1 MKVFE
6 KTNRIFLLTLI
17 GCLSFSLTPTT
28 SGFITDAHR
37 LVKSNLLIS
46 KVHEPSWKIGYRY
59 GADCKP
65 KDRQDKVLEET
76 ITRALQAWLTP
87 LRELQPDR
95 PITNNFTFHL
105 QEDFHGDTDENLEG
119 RWAVDVRITFRCAR
133 VSSFALIGSG
143 DAPPDIFVH
152 WGDEENDTLSD
163 LTHELGHAFGLA
175 DTYLHRGIRSTGG
188 LPGTVGTQPS
198 SAMSFYFP
206 EDQIGGDDK
215 RGIIWFYKHFYEGL
229 ELEDCFFPDYVLE
242 KEPRGCR
249 PKHPL
254 IFEVKHGRR
263 TFVLKL
269 LNKAPTID
277 VNAQDAA
284 GMTALH
290 PAPQTKSVRYIG
302 ILCNLKNSSYLYSI
316 HIHTRL
322 VVLYRTYVSISYPVN
337 RFYSVDS
344 SSTSNGRLKRER
356 MPFAVAKMIGERI
369 IRRSNLRFPGISLM
383 IIPISIV
390 KTPCPGKSS

>member
-59 GADCKP
+59 GAECKP

-133 VSSFALIGSG
+133 VTSFASISSIS
-143 DAPPDIFVH
+143 PSDIFVH
-152 WGDEENDTLSD
+152 WGVEEGDTLSS

-175 DTYLHRGIRSTGG
+175 DTYRRRGIRSTGG
-188 LPGTVGTQPS
+188 LPGTVGTQRS
-198 SAMSFYFP
+198 V
-206 EDQIGGDDK
+206 E
-215 RGIIWFYKHFYEGL
+215 
-229 ELEDCFFPDYVLE
+229 
-242 KEPRGCR
+242 
-249 PKHPL
+249 
-254 IFEVKHGRR
+254 
-263 TFVLKL
+263 
-269 LNKAPTID
+269 D
-277 VNAQDAA
+277 VNADGVVNILDMVFVASYF
-284 GMTALH
+284 G
-290 PAPQTKSVRYIG
+290 QT
-302 ILCNLKNSSYLYSI
+302 
-316 HIHTRL
+316 
-322 VVLYRTYVSISYPVN
+322 
-337 RFYSVDS
+337 
-344 SSTSNGRLKRER
+344 
-356 MPFAVAKMIGERI
+356 
-369 IRRSNLRFPGISLM
+369 
-383 IIPISIV
+383 
-390 KTPCPGKSS
+390 GKSSADVNGDGVVDIRDLVKVASALQ

>member
-188 LPGTVGTQPS
+188 LPGTVGTQRS
-198 SAMSFYFP
+198 V
-206 EDQIGGDDK
+206 E
-215 RGIIWFYKHFYEGL
+215 
-229 ELEDCFFPDYVLE
+229 
-242 KEPRGCR
+242 
-249 PKHPL
+249 
-254 IFEVKHGRR
+254 
-263 TFVLKL
+263 
-269 LNKAPTID
+269 D
-277 VNAQDAA
+277 VNAD
-284 GMTALH
+284 G
-290 PAPQTKSVRYIG
+290 VVN
-302 ILCNLKNSSYLYSI
+302 ILD
-316 HIHTRL
+316 L
-322 VVLYRTYVSISYPVN
+322 VVVA
-337 RFYSVDS
+337 
-344 SSTSNGRLKRER
+344 SNFGQ
-356 MPFAVAKMIGERI
+356 
-369 IRRSNLRFPGISLM
+369 
-383 IIPISIV
+383 
-390 KTPCPGKSS
+390 TGKSSADVNGDGVVDIRDLVKVANALQ

>member
-59 GADCKP
+59 GAECKP
-65 KDRQDKVLEET
+65 KDRQNKVLEET

-87 LRELQPDR
+87 LRELQPNR
-95 PITNNFTFHL
+95 PITDSFTFQL

-119 RWAVDVRITFRCAR
+119 LLAVDVRITFRCAR
-133 VSSFALIGSG
+133 VLAFALISSIS
-143 DAPPDIFVH
+143 PPDIFVA
-152 WGDEENDTLSD
+152 WGSEETDMLSS

-175 DTYLHRGIRSTGG
+175 DTYRRRGIRSTGG

-198 SAMSFYFP
+198 STMAYYFRQ
-206 EDQIGGDDK
+206 DQIGEDDK
-215 RGIIWFYKHFYEGL
+215 RGIIWLYKHFHEGL

-242 KEPRGCR
+242 KKPRGCR

-263 TFVLKL
+263 TFVLEL
-269 LNKAPTID
+269 LRVI
-277 VNAQDAA
+277 
-284 GMTALH
+284 
-290 PAPQTKSVRYIG
+290 
-302 ILCNLKNSSYLYSI
+302 
-316 HIHTRL
+316 
-322 VVLYRTYVSISYPVN
+322 
-337 RFYSVDS
+337 
-344 SSTSNGRLKRER
+344 
-356 MPFAVAKMIGERI
+356 
-369 IRRSNLRFPGISLM
+369 
-383 IIPISIV
+383 
-390 KTPCPGKSS
+390 

>member
-6 KTNRIFLLTLI
+6 KTNRIFLLMLM
-17 GCLSFSLTPTT
+17 GCLSFSLTPTA

-37 LVKSNLLIS
+37 LVNSNLLIS

-59 GADCKP
+59 GAECKP

-198 SAMSFYFP
+198 SAMSFYFRQ
-206 EDQIGGDDK
+206 DQIGEDDK

-290 PAPQTKSVRYIG
+290 HAAALARKEVVQRLLEHQNIKPALKDTQGRTALDIAYAAELIDIIKLLEVLDTQRSVEDVNADG
-302 ILCNLKNSSYLYSI
+302 VVNILD
-316 HIHTRL
+316 L
-322 VVLYRTYVSISYPVN
+322 VVVA
-337 RFYSVDS
+337 
-344 SSTSNGRLKRER
+344 SNFGQ
-356 MPFAVAKMIGERI
+356 
-369 IRRSNLRFPGISLM
+369 
-383 IIPISIV
+383 
-390 KTPCPGKSS
+390 TGKSRADVNGDGVVDIRDLVTVASVLQ